1 MYIILSDILYKQ
13 LILKIITPL
22 KSMFVFSVH
31 TISTGARA
39 ISGTVPDRY
48 NPGTGPIYLDEVRC
62 TGSESALINC
72 SFNTLGVHNCDHNED
87 AGVSCEG
94 VKVFCLFFCLNHYV
108 HIMYTPWIL
117 MLMLIVTSLRSPPLI
132 WSECHDNCGSS
143 GRVNN
148 T

>member
-1 MYIILSDILYKQ
+1 MYIIVSDILYKQ

-22 KSMFVFSVH
+22 KSMFLFSVH
-31 TISTGARA
+31 TISAGARA

-72 SFNTLGVHNCDHNED
+72 SFNTLGVHNCDHSED

-94 VKVFCLFFCLNHYV
+94 VKVFCLFLFKSLCARHV
-108 HIMYTPWIL
+108 HTMDPRVNVDRDKFE
-117 MLMLIVTSLRSPPLI
+117 VTSSDLV
-132 WSECHDNCGSS
+132 
-143 GRVNN
+143 RVS
-148 T
+148 